1 MKVSTNIKS
10 FEQALR
16 DNFKSVKNKKY
27 IAESIAWHYHH
38 GYITNAQA
46 IKLEDD
52 FLGGAK
58 G

>member
-52 FLGGAK
+52 FLGD
-58 G
+58 